1 MAITI
6 GGTPDE
12 QLFTPLI
19 DKEVHIHSLT
29 YIQDHNDD
37 EDKVSLSAHAF

>member
-1 MAITI
+1 MKSSSKGQGKDKAITI

-19 DKEVHIHSLT
+19 DKEVSFPSFNLT
-29 YIQDHNDD
+29 LG
-37 EDKVSLSAHAF
+37 S